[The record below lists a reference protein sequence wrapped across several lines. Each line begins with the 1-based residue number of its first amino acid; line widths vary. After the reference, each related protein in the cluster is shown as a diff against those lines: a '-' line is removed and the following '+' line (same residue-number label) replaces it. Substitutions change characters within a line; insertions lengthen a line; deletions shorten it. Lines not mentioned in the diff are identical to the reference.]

1 MTRAFF
7 GAGGPSQAARPSCRL
22 PPEGTL
28 GFFSNTGHNDV
39 DVEAGMTF
47 QQPWVS
53 GSCLHSMT
61 LATSTP
67 ISKRCRASPQAD
79 KNKYAPPPFRC
90 SRETVLSRWWTT
102 GTKMWA
108 VWA

>member
-1 MTRAFF
+1 MRPNTWKFTSRALRDSGFLRP
-7 GAGGPSQAARPSCRL
+7 GGLSQAARPSCRL
-22 PPEGTL
+22 PPEGAL
-28 GFFSNTGHNDV
+28 GSFSNTGHNDV

-67 ISKRCRASPQAD
+67 I
-79 KNKYAPPPFRC
+79 NKMPREPP
-90 SRETVLSRWWTT
+90 SR
-102 GTKMWA
+102 
-108 VWA
+108 